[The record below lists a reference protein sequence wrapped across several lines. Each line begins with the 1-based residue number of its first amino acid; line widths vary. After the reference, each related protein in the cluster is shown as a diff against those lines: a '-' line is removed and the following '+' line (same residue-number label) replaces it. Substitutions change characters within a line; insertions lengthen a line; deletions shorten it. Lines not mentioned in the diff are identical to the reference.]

1 VCLVTD
7 HVLIVD
13 DEASIRQ
20 VLKRWIEAMG
30 YATAEA
36 ESGEAGLAAMIANPA
51 AVVFCDVQMPGQG
64 GLWLAGALRS
74 QFPLAAIILATGVTT
89 VPATTSLR
97 PGILAYLTKP
107 FEQPDVRA
115 ALERAM
121 VWHDAA
127 AAAGTHNP
135 TPADPDSGLQAWLDS
150 LE

>member
-1 VCLVTD
+1 MVSD

-13 DEASIRQ
+13 DEESIRQ
-20 VLKRWIEAMG
+20 ILARWINTIGYETREADS
-30 YATAEA
+30 A
-36 ESGEAGLAAMIANPA
+36 EAGLEAMNANAA

-64 GLWLAGALRS
+64 GLWLTGVLRN
-74 QFPLAAIILATGVTT
+74 QFPQAAIVLATGVST

-107 FEQPDVRA
+107 FDESDVRD
-115 ALERAM
+115 ALERSM

-127 AAAGTHNP
+127 VASGAQP
-135 TPADPDSGLQAWLDS
+135 SQRPDPDAGLQAWLDS